1 MLGELFSANIESE
14 KKKVRCVSGRCREKF
29 VLNLPWLV
37 QNLPT
42 HNLLINT
49 IICIYCAAI
58 TNTTSL
64 ETHKML
70 IFNLCLFLFTSSP
83 LLAVDGSSPIY
94 DSKTMPARISSGQ
107 PLITSPTSVGS
118 GSSTLTPGGSGISFN
133 ERFKPAQ
140 NGATAESLYSLA
152 TESGVE
158 VKRQLKGAGGSGD
171 LPAGIPLSEAL
182 ASKGLGNG
190 ASRAA
195 TMDPGFVYP
204 MSGLSDYN
212 FFSPRPPGVNDPQ
225 GIYSLAQQESHP
237 KAARSATLM
246 PGAQLDQKETQQYG
260 AGGHRPLQ
268 MTSSLGGGR
277 GSQSQSPS
285 NSAGPTASS
294 AAAMGGVRAETNRAE
309 LLENGYMAPR
319 RIPRPSGY
327 EYPPFGP
334 PRPAGDQTVIGSSSS
349 SSGTGTPTSRQPHS
363 ALLLRPEAEKV
374 SSPSST
380 AAAASGRGTGRSPT
394 YINVQGLDGSAPPP
408 IDRTT
413 KPTPPAIDRTLKPVG
428 YQSPKN
434 TPPEY
439 EGGELDEE
447 EDGDSDSSD
456 SSPEM
461 SKKHAS
467 SSGVPFSIADLPKP
481 TNRTTQYTQV
491 EIVSGTNR
499 LKISSP
505 AADDDNVSRRAPIPI
520 PRDRD
525 RDHPVPKPRRVNYS
539 DIDLTATA
547 ARVEART
554 TSRSPTLRHAERDHL
569 KDTPYINVNREGEV
583 DDDTDPDYYT
593 HMRVSGEI

>member
-1 MLGELFSANIESE
+1 MPS
-14 KKKVRCVSGRCREKF
+14 K
-29 VLNLPWLV
+29 
-37 QNLPT
+37 
-42 HNLLINT
+42 
-49 IICIYCAAI
+49 
-58 TNTTSL
+58 
-64 ETHKML
+64 
-70 IFNLCLFLFTSSP
+70 
-83 LLAVDGSSPIY
+83 GS
-94 DSKTMPARISSGQ
+94 TGQ
-107 PLITSPTSVGS
+107 LLITSPAS
-118 GSSTLTPGGSGISFN
+118 GNSSTLTPGSIGSGGVSFN

-158 VKRQLKGAGGSGD
+158 VKRQLAGGTGGD

-195 TMDPGFVYP
+195 TMDPGCAYP
-204 MSGLSDYN
+204 MSGLSDCN

-225 GIYSLAQQESHP
+225 GIYSLAQQETHT
-237 KAARSATLM
+237 KATRSATLM
-246 PGAQLDQKETQQYG
+246 PGAQLDQRDVQQYG
-260 AGGHRPLQ
+260 GVGGHRPLQ
-268 MTSSLGGGR
+268 ATSSLGGGR
-277 GSQSQSPS
+277 GSLDPATGVSRGQPGQSSP
-285 NSAGPTASS
+285 NSAGPTVSSVASVS
-294 AAAMGGVRAETNRAE
+294 SRTGTGTEMNRAE

-334 PRPAGDQTVIGSSSS
+334 PRPVGGDHQPLTGSISSGSIGS
-349 SSGTGTPTSRQPHS
+349 GTPTSRQPHS
-363 ALLLRPEAEKV
+363 ALLLRPEGEKV
-374 SSPSST
+374 SSPLSSLAT
-380 AAAASGRGTGRSPT
+380 GGGERGAASGGART
-394 YINVQGLDGSAPPP
+394 YINVQSLDGSAPPP

-413 KPTPPAIDRTLKPVG
+413 KPTPPVIDRTLKPVG

-439 EGGELDEE
+439 DGGVLDQEE
-447 EDGDSDSSD
+447 EDEDSDSSD

-491 EIVSGTNR
+491 EIVNATNR
-499 LKISSP
+499 VKISSSP
-505 AADDDNVSRRAPIPI
+505 AADDDNAASRKVPIPV
-520 PRDRD
+520 PRERD
-525 RDHPVPKPRRVNYS
+525 RDHPIPKPRRVNYS

-554 TSRSPTLRHAERDHL
+554 TTRSPTLRKAEQEHL
-569 KDTPYINVNREGEV
+569 KDKPYINVNREGDV
-583 DDDTDPDYYT
+583 DDDTDPGYYT
-593 HMRVSGEI
+593 HMRVSAGPSFLMRCCGSRRVWFGRS

>member
-1 MLGELFSANIESE
+1 MFIVKLVVVVIMQILLVSTITVQLQHNFEKHGYSLLLLF
-14 KKKVRCVSGRCREKF
+14 F
-29 VLNLPWLV
+29 
-37 QNLPT
+37 
-42 HNLLINT
+42 
-49 IICIYCAAI
+49 IIP
-58 TNTTSL
+58 
-64 ETHKML
+64 
-70 IFNLCLFLFTSSP
+70 SS
-83 LLAVDGSSPIY
+83 AVDGSTSIG
-94 DSKTMPARISSGQ
+94 DSKTMPAGVPSCQ
-107 PLITSPTSVGS
+107 PLITSPTPTGGS
-118 GSSTLTPGGSGISFN
+118 SSTLTPGGSGISFN
-133 ERFKPAQ
+133 ERFKPVR

-152 TESGVE
+152 TESGAE
-158 VKRQLKGAGGSGD
+158 VKRQLYGTAGSSE

-195 TMDPGFVYP
+195 TMDSGFVYP

-212 FFSPRPPGVNDPQ
+212 FFSPRPPGVSDPQ
-225 GIYSLAQQESHP
+225 GIYSLAQQESHA
-237 KAARSATLM
+237 KAMRSATLM
-246 PGAQLDQKETQQYG
+246 PGAQLGQREAQQYG
-260 AGGHRPLQ
+260 GGHRPLQ
-268 MTSSLGGGR
+268 ETSSLGRSSLNPGIAR
-277 GSQSQSPS
+277 GQQGQSPS
-285 NSAGPTASS
+285 NSTGPTVSS
-294 AAAMGGVRAETNRAE
+294 AVAMGARVGTETNRAE

-334 PRPAGDQTVIGSSSS
+334 PRPAGDTTLTG
-349 SSGTGTPTSRQPHS
+349 SSGTSTPTSRQPHS
-363 ALLLRPEAEKV
+363 ALLLKPEAEKI

-380 AAAASGRGTGRSPT
+380 AAAGGETGRSHT
-394 YINVQGLDGSAPPP
+394 YINMHSLEKDAPPP

-413 KPTPPAIDRTLKPVG
+413 KPTPPVIDRALKPAG

-439 EGGELDEE
+439 DDDEE
-447 EDGDSDSSD
+447 DDDGDSGSSD

-461 SKKHAS
+461 SKKRVSS

-491 EIVSGTNR
+491 EIVSATHR

-505 AADDDNVSRRAPIPI
+505 AADDDDNSISRRAPIPV
-520 PRDRD
+520 PRDRDRD
-525 RDHPVPKPRRVNYS
+525 RDHPIPKPRRVNYS

-547 ARVEART
+547 ARVEAKTR
-554 TSRSPTLRHAERDHL
+554 SRSPTLRHAEQEHF

-593 HMRVSGEI
+593 HMRVSGKIIDCTFAVYPTFAASKLHCSLLLVHTCMCTCSQPL

>member
-1 MLGELFSANIESE
+1 M
-14 KKKVRCVSGRCREKF
+14 
-29 VLNLPWLV
+29 
-37 QNLPT
+37 
-42 HNLLINT
+42 
-49 IICIYCAAI
+49 
-58 TNTTSL
+58 
-64 ETHKML
+64 
-70 IFNLCLFLFTSSP
+70 
-83 LLAVDGSSPIY
+83 
-94 DSKTMPARISSGQ
+94 
-107 PLITSPTSVGS
+107 
-118 GSSTLTPGGSGISFN
+118 TPGGSGISFN
-133 ERFKPAQ
+133 ERFKPVQ

-152 TESGVE
+152 TESGAE
-158 VKRQLKGAGGSGD
+158 VKRQLQGAAGSSD
-171 LPAGIPLSEAL
+171 IPAGIPLSEAL

-195 TMDPGFVYP
+195 TMESGFVYP

-212 FFSPRPPGVNDPQ
+212 YFSPRPSGVNDPQ
-225 GIYSLAQQESHP
+225 GIYSLAQQAPHA
-237 KAARSATLM
+237 KATRSATLM
-246 PGAQLDQKETQQYG
+246 PGTPLDQRESQQYG
-260 AGGHRPLQ
+260 GGHRPLQ
-268 MTSSLGGGR
+268 ETSSLGGR
-277 GSQSQSPS
+277 GSHSPGVIRGQQGQSPS
-285 NSAGPTASS
+285 NSSGPTVSS
-294 AAAMGGVRAETNRAE
+294 AAVMGGRIGTETNRAE

-334 PRPAGDQTVIGSSSS
+334 PRPAGDQTLSGSSV

-363 ALLLRPEAEKV
+363 ALLLKPEAEKI
-374 SSPSST
+374 SSPSSLT
-380 AAAASGRGTGRSPT
+380 AAVGGTGRSPT
-394 YINVQGLDGSAPPP
+394 YVNVQSLEEGAPPPP

-413 KPTPPAIDRTLKPVG
+413 KPTPPVIDRTLKPAG

-434 TPPEY
+434 SPPENDM
-439 EGGELDEE
+439 LDEE
-447 EDGDSDSSD
+447 DDDGDSDSSD

-461 SKKHAS
+461 PRKPVSS

-505 AADDDNVSRRAPIPI
+505 AADDGNSASRRAPIPV

-525 RDHPVPKPRRVNYS
+525 RDHPIPKPRRVNYS

-554 TSRSPTLRHAERDHL
+554 ASRSPTLRHAEQDHL

-593 HMRVSGEI
+593 HMRVSGKIMDCTFQCYPS